1 MKIKIALVAGAPE
14 IGGTE
19 KQVINISE
27 NLNRIGIDSTP
38 VFLFGSSDENL
49 TKFFE
54 KSVHFNLNFKKPL
67 FLPIQIWKIG
77 KFLKKEDFKIIQ
89 IFLLKNFLVVLL
101 IKYIFKINPKMIF
114 SVRGVNIRQT
124 KAYNLLFKLALLKSD
139 LILCNS
145 YFLKDYVLQF
155 KPKTQIRVVKNG
167 IDLPLNFSKLNSET
181 TNLIMISNHHQYKG
195 FDKLIEIVPHIK
207 YQCILTIYG
216 SGPKFNY
223 HKELF
228 DNLHGLVEV
237 RLVPN
242 MEISNELFRN
252 FHFGIH
258 PSLTEG
264 SSNAILEELVNG
276 IPVVAFNTGGN
287 SELITD
293 NVNGFLVENFNILYF
308 AEKINLLIRDIDL
321 RDELSKNARQV
332 IKHHNWD
339 KICEEYLDIYRVILE
354 L

>member
-54 KSVHFNLNFKKPL
+54 KSVHFKLNFKKPL

-181 TNLIMISNHHQYKG
+181 TNLIMISNHHQYH
-195 FDKLIEIVPHIK
+195 PW
-207 YQCILTIYG
+207 Q
-216 SGPKFNY
+216 Y
-223 HKELF
+223 HQ
-228 DNLHGLVEV
+228 
-237 RLVPN
+237 
-242 MEISNELFRN
+242 
-252 FHFGIH
+252 
-258 PSLTEG
+258 
-264 SSNAILEELVNG
+264 SS
-276 IPVVAFNTGGN
+276 
-287 SELITD
+287 
-293 NVNGFLVENFNILYF
+293 Y
-308 AEKINLLIRDIDL
+308 
-321 RDELSKNARQV
+321 
-332 IKHHNWD
+332 
-339 KICEEYLDIYRVILE
+339 
-354 L
+354 